1 MSHTTSAYEDD
12 IKISTTMAKTEKMQI
27 RFESNEHQID
37 SNTLINYLIHYN
49 AVVAEVNNAYGKG
62 EKKISV
68 KVNALKEGSFVI
80 DLSLLE
86 ETIVS
91 LFSRDNIEY
100 LAEMIT
106 IVGGVYGAYK
116 VLRGRPVKTKEDRD
130 SISTTFYQINQQ
142 QNTQINQT
150 IVYVYNNRSVRE
162 AISKS
167 FTTVEEDETVTG
179 VEISSEV
186 RGQSVKFGRDEFPTL
201 QYNDFEHEDDVPQR
215 IAEVVEARLTII
227 SLNFERGNR
236 WQFMYNGF
244 KIAMTVKDDALME
257 RIEQG
262 ARFGKGDS
270 IRVKMRI
277 IKEYNKS
284 YKAYENKSYRIVE
297 FLEHI
302 MSPSQGN
309 LFG

>member
-1 MSHTTSAYEDD
+1 
-12 IKISTTMAKTEKMQI
+12 MAKTEKMQI

>member
-1 MSHTTSAYEDD
+1 
-12 IKISTTMAKTEKMQI
+12 MAKTEKMQI
-27 RFESNEHQID
+27 RFASDEHQID

-62 EKKISV
+62 DKKISV

-86 ETIVS
+86 ESFIT
-91 LFSRDNIEY
+91 LFSNDHVDY
-100 LAEMIT
+100 LAGIVT
-106 IVGGVYGAYK
+106 IVGGIYGAYK
-116 VLRGRPVKTKEDRD
+116 VLKGRPVKTREDKD
-130 SISTTFYQINQQ
+130 AINITLNQVNQQ
-142 QNTQINQT
+142 QNIEINQT
-150 IVYVYNNRSVRE
+150 IVNVYNNRVVRE

-167 FTTVEEDETVTG
+167 FATVDEDENVAG
-179 VEISSEV
+179 VEISSETTDTPV
-186 RGQSVKFGRDEFPTL
+186 VFERVEFPQL
-201 QYNDFEHEDDVPQR
+201 QYNDFEHEEEMPER
-215 IAEVVEARLTII
+215 IEEVVDARLTII

-277 IKEYNKS
+277 VKEYNKS

-302 MSPSQGN
+302 IAPTQGS
-309 LFG
+309 LFV

>member
-1 MSHTTSAYEDD
+1 
-12 IKISTTMAKTEKMQI
+12 MAKTERMQI
-27 RFESNEHQID
+27 RFASDVHQID

-49 AVVAEVNNAYGKG
+49 AVVGEVNNAYGRG
-62 EKKISV
+62 DKKISV
-68 KVNALKEGSFVI
+68 KINALKEGSFVI

-91 LFSRDNIEY
+91 LFSRENAEY
-100 LAEMIT
+100 LANVIA
-106 IVGGVYGAYK
+106 IVGGIYGAYK
-116 VLRGRPVKTKEDRD
+116 ILKGRPVKTKEDRD
-130 SISTTFYQINQQ
+130 AIDVTFNQVNQQ
-142 QNTQINQT
+142 QNVQINQT
-150 IVYVYNNRSVRE
+150 IVNVYNNRVVRE

-167 FTTVEEDETVTG
+167 FATVDEDINVAG
-179 VEISSEV
+179 VEISSDVTNIPVVFE
-186 RGQSVKFGRDEFPTL
+186 REEFPQL
-201 QYNDFEHEDDVPQR
+201 QYNDFEHEEELPESID
-215 IAEVVEARLTII
+215 EVVETRLTII

-277 IKEYNKS
+277 RKEYNKS

-302 MSPSQGN
+302 ISPAQGN
-309 LFG
+309 LFE

>member
-1 MSHTTSAYEDD
+1 
-12 IKISTTMAKTEKMQI
+12 MAKTEKMQI
-27 RFESNEHQID
+27 RFASDEHQID

-49 AVVAEVNNAYGKG
+49 AVVAEVNNVYGKG
-62 EKKISV
+62 DKKISV

-86 ETIVS
+86 ESLVT
-91 LFSRDNIEY
+91 LFSNEHVQY
-100 LAEMIT
+100 LAGIVT
-106 IVGGVYGAYK
+106 IVGGIYGAYK
-116 VLRGRPVKTKEDRD
+116 VLKGRPAKTKEDKD
-130 SISTTFYQINQQ
+130 AINITLNQVNQQ
-142 QNTQINQT
+142 QNIEINQT
-150 IVYVYNNRSVRE
+150 IINVYNNRVVRE

-167 FTTVEEDETVTG
+167 FVTVGEDENVAG
-179 VEISSEV
+179 VEISNETTNLPV
-186 RGQSVKFGRDEFPTL
+186 VFEREEFPLL
-201 QYNDFEHEDDVPQR
+201 QYNDFEHEEDIPER
-215 IAEVVEARLTII
+215 IEDVVETRLTII

-284 YKAYENKSYRIVE
+284 YKAYENKSYRIIE

-302 MSPSQGN
+302 IAPSQN
-309 LFG
+309 TLF

>member
-1 MSHTTSAYEDD
+1 
-12 IKISTTMAKTEKMQI
+12 MAKTEKMQI
-27 RFESNEHQID
+27 RFASDEHQID

-49 AVVAEVNNAYGKG
+49 AVVAEVNNVYGKG
-62 EKKISV
+62 DKKISV

-86 ETIVS
+86 ESLVT
-91 LFSRDNIEY
+91 LFSNEHVQY
-100 LAEMIT
+100 LAGIVT
-106 IVGGVYGAYK
+106 IVGGIYGAYK
-116 VLRGRPVKTKEDRD
+116 VLKGRPAKTKEDKD
-130 SISTTFYQINQQ
+130 AINITLNQVNQQ
-142 QNTQINQT
+142 QNIEINQT
-150 IVYVYNNRSVRE
+150 IINVYNNRVVRE

-167 FTTVEEDETVTG
+167 FVTVGEDENVAG
-179 VEISSEV
+179 VEISNETTNLPV
-186 RGQSVKFGRDEFPTL
+186 VFEREEFPLL
-201 QYNDFEHEDDVPQR
+201 QYNDFEHEEDIPER
-215 IAEVVEARLTII
+215 IEDVVETRLTII

-244 KIAMTVKDDALME
+244 KITMTVKDDALME

-284 YKAYENKSYRIVE
+284 YKAYENKSYRIIE

-302 MSPSQGN
+302 IAPSQN
-309 LFG
+309 TLF

>member
-1 MSHTTSAYEDD
+1 
-12 IKISTTMAKTEKMQI
+12 MAKTERMQI
-27 RFESNEHQID
+27 RFASDVHQID

-49 AVVAEVNNAYGKG
+49 AVVGEVNNAYGRG
-62 EKKISV
+62 DKKISV
-68 KVNALKEGSFVI
+68 KINALKEGSFVI

-91 LFSRDNIEY
+91 LFSRENAEY
-100 LAEMIT
+100 LANVIT
-106 IVGGVYGAYK
+106 IVGGIYGAYK
-116 VLRGRPVKTKEDRD
+116 ILKGRPVKTKEDRD
-130 SISTTFYQINQQ
+130 AIDVTFNQVNQQ
-142 QNTQINQT
+142 QNVQINQT
-150 IVYVYNNRSVRE
+150 IVNVYNNRVVRE

-167 FTTVEEDETVTG
+167 FATVDEDINVAG
-179 VEISSEV
+179 VEISSDVTNIPVVFE
-186 RGQSVKFGRDEFPTL
+186 REEFPQL
-201 QYNDFEHEDDVPQR
+201 QYNDFEHEEELPESID
-215 IAEVVEARLTII
+215 EVVETRLTII

-277 IKEYNKS
+277 RKEYNKS

-302 MSPSQGN
+302 ISPAQGN
-309 LFG
+309 LFE

>member
-1 MSHTTSAYEDD
+1 
-12 IKISTTMAKTEKMQI
+12 MAKTEKMQI
-27 RFESNEHQID
+27 RFASDEHQID

-62 EKKISV
+62 DKKISV

-86 ETIVS
+86 EPLVT
-91 LFSRDNIEY
+91 LFSNEHVQY
-100 LAEMIT
+100 LAGIVT
-106 IVGGVYGAYK
+106 IVGGIYGAYK
-116 VLRGRPVKTKEDRD
+116 VLKGRPVKTKEDKD
-130 SISTTFYQINQQ
+130 AISITLNQINQQ
-142 QNTQINQT
+142 QNIEINHT
-150 IVYVYNNRSVRE
+150 IVNVYNNRVVRE

-167 FTTVEEDETVTG
+167 FATVDEDENVAG
-179 VEISSEV
+179 VEISNETTNV
-186 RGQSVKFGRDEFPTL
+186 PVFFEREEFPQL
-201 QYNDFEHEDDVPQR
+201 QYNDFEHEEDMPER
-215 IAEVVEARLTII
+215 IEEVVEARLTII

-284 YKAYENKSYRIVE
+284 YKAYENKSYRIIE

-302 MSPSQGN
+302 IAPTQST
-309 LFG
+309 LF

>member
-1 MSHTTSAYEDD
+1 MV
-12 IKISTTMAKTEKMQI
+12 KTEKMQI

-91 LFSRDNIEY
+91 LFSRDNVGY
-100 LAEMIT
+100 LADMIA
-106 IVGGVYGAYK
+106 IVGGIYGAYK

-130 SISTTFYQINQQ
+130 SISTTIYEINQQ
-142 QNTQINQT
+142 QNIQINQT
-150 IVYVYNNRSVRE
+150 IVNVYNNRTVRE

-186 RGQSVKFGRDEFPTL
+186 GGQTVMFGRDEFPSL
-201 QYNDFEHEDDVPQR
+201 QYNDFEHEDDVPER
-215 IAEVVEARLTII
+215 IEEMVEARLTII

-270 IRVKMRI
+270 IRVRMRI

-302 MSPSQGN
+302 ISPSQGN
-309 LFG
+309 LFD

>member
-1 MSHTTSAYEDD
+1 
-12 IKISTTMAKTEKMQI
+12 MAKTERMQI
-27 RFESNEHQID
+27 RFASDVHQID

-49 AVVAEVNNAYGKG
+49 AVVGEVNNAYGRG
-62 EKKISV
+62 DKKISV
-68 KVNALKEGSFVI
+68 KINALKEGSFVI

-91 LFSRDNIEY
+91 LFSRENAEY
-100 LAEMIT
+100 LANVIA
-106 IVGGVYGAYK
+106 IVGGIYGAYK
-116 VLRGRPVKTKEDRD
+116 ILKGRPVKTKEDRD
-130 SISTTFYQINQQ
+130 AIDVSFNQVNQQ
-142 QNTQINQT
+142 QNVQINQT
-150 IVYVYNNRSVRE
+150 IVNVYNNRVVRE

-167 FTTVEEDETVTG
+167 FATVDEDINVAG
-179 VEISSEV
+179 VEISSDVTNIPVVFE
-186 RGQSVKFGRDEFPTL
+186 REEFPQL
-201 QYNDFEHEDDVPQR
+201 QYNDFEHEEELPESID
-215 IAEVVEARLTII
+215 EVVETRLTII

-277 IKEYNKS
+277 RKEYNKS

-302 MSPSQGN
+302 ISPAQGN
-309 LFG
+309 LFE

>member
-1 MSHTTSAYEDD
+1 
-12 IKISTTMAKTEKMQI
+12 MAKTEKMQI
-27 RFESNEHQID
+27 RFASDEHQID

-62 EKKISV
+62 DKKISV

-86 ETIVS
+86 EPLLSLFSSDYIQYLASVVTIVS
-91 LFSRDNIEY
+91 GIY
-100 LAEMIT
+100 
-106 IVGGVYGAYK
+106 GVYK
-116 VLRGRPVKTKEDRD
+116 LFKGRPVKTKEDKD
-130 SISTTFYQINQQ
+130 SINITLNQVNQQ
-142 QNTQINQT
+142 QNVEINQT
-150 IVYVYNNRSVRE
+150 IINVYNNRVVRE

-167 FTTVEEDETVTG
+167 FATVDEDENVAG
-179 VEISSEV
+179 VEISGATTNMPIVFV
-186 RGQSVKFGRDEFPTL
+186 REDFPQL
-201 QYNDFEHEDDVPQR
+201 QYSDFEHEEDMPER
-215 IAEVVEARLTII
+215 IEEVVEACLTII

-244 KIAMTVKDDALME
+244 KISMTVKDDALMD

-277 IKEYNKS
+277 TKEYNKS
-284 YKAYENKSYRIVE
+284 YKAYENKSYRIIE

-302 MSPSQGN
+302 IAPSQST
-309 LFG
+309 LF

>member
-1 MSHTTSAYEDD
+1 
-12 IKISTTMAKTEKMQI
+12 MAKTEKMQI
-27 RFESNEHQID
+27 RFASDEHQID

-62 EKKISV
+62 DKKISV

-86 ETIVS
+86 ESFAT
-91 LFSRDNIEY
+91 LFSKDHIEY
-100 LAEMIT
+100 LAGVVA
-106 IVGGVYGAYK
+106 IVGGIYGAYK
-116 VLRGRPVKTKEDRD
+116 VLKGRPVKTQEDRET
-130 SISTTFYQINQQ
+130 INITLNQVNQQ
-142 QNTQINQT
+142 QNIEINQT
-150 IVYVYNNRSVRE
+150 IVNVYNNRVVRE

-167 FTTVEEDETVTG
+167 FATVDEDDNVAG
-179 VEISSEV
+179 VEISSDATHSPVVFE
-186 RGQSVKFGRDEFPTL
+186 RNEFSAL
-201 QYNDFEHEDDVPQR
+201 QYNDFEHEEDLPER
-215 IAEVVEARLTII
+215 IEEVVETRLTII

-244 KIAMTVKDDALME
+244 KIAMIVKDDALME

-277 IKEYNKS
+277 VKEYNRS
-284 YKAYENKSYRIVE
+284 YKAYENKSYRIIE

-302 MSPSQGN
+302 IAPTQGM
-309 LFG
+309 LFD

>member
-1 MSHTTSAYEDD
+1 
-12 IKISTTMAKTEKMQI
+12 MAKTEKMQI
-27 RFESNEHQID
+27 RFASDEHQID

-62 EKKISV
+62 DKKISV

-86 ETIVS
+86 ENIVS
-91 LFSRDNIEY
+91 LFSRDNAEY
-100 LAEMIT
+100 LANVIA

-116 VLRGRPVKTKEDRD
+116 LLKGRPVKTKEDSD
-130 SISTTFYQINQQ
+130 AVNVTINQINQQ
-142 QNTQINQT
+142 QNIQINQT
-150 IVYVYNNRSVRE
+150 IVNVYNNRTVRE

-167 FTTVEEDETVTG
+167 FTTVNEDENVAG
-179 VEISSEV
+179 VEISSDV
-186 RGQSVKFGRDEFPTL
+186 VKLPVVFDREEFPAL
-201 QYNDFEHEDDVPQR
+201 QYNDFEHEDDVPER
-215 IAEVVEARLTII
+215 IEEVVDARLTII

-284 YKAYENKSYRIVE
+284 YKAYENKSYRIIE

-302 MSPSQGN
+302 IAPTQST
-309 LFG
+309 LF